1 MEFYPKYRL
10 KGHRDSLYAIC
21 GDEHPDFFF
30 TAGGDGLVARWSAN
44 ADDDATLLVKVP
56 ATVYSL
62 LLLHQHLLVA
72 TREGGIHWVNLEE
85 KAEKKLFSWNNA
97 PVFMLEKTDNGWYSG
112 HGDGRLIR
120 WQLYGDSAE
129 IIGQNHLVQEAV
141 RTIKK
146 SGELLAA
153 GYSDHSIRIFN
164 DQMQEISRFDGHSNS
179 IFSLLWLQ
187 NGKYLL
193 SGSRDAT
200 IRIWELS
207 SGTCIETIQAH
218 WYTVNDI
225 IALPEV
231 NLIASTS
238 RDKSIKLWDAHSM
251 ELKKVVDYEK
261 FPGLA
266 HSHSVN
272 RLFWNAN
279 HQALFSVGDDRLVIR
294 HQVVL

>member
-21 GDEHPDFFF
+21 GDENPNFFF
-30 TAGGDGLVARWSAN
+30 TAGGDGLVARWT
-44 ADDDATLLVKVP
+44 ADTEEDASLLVKVP

-62 LLLHQHLLVA
+62 LLLDQHLLVG

-97 PVFMLEKTDNGWYSG
+97 PVFMLEKADNGWYSA
-112 HGDGRLIR
+112 HGDGKVLR
-120 WQLYGDSAE
+120 WQLSGDTAE
-129 IIGQNHLVQEAV
+129 IVHHNHTSEHAV
-141 RTIKK
+141 RTLKK
-146 SGELLAA
+146 SGELMAA
-153 GYSDHSIRIFN
+153 GYSDHNIRIFN
-164 DQMQEISRFDGHSNS
+164 DQLQEIARFEGHTNS
-179 IFSLLWLQ
+179 IFSLHWLQ

-200 IRIWELS
+200 IRIWEVS
-207 SGTCIETIQAH
+207 SGKCLESIQAH
-218 WYTVNDI
+218 LFTVNDL

-231 NLIASTS
+231 NLIASAS
-238 RDKSIKLWDAHSM
+238 RDKSIKLWDARSM

-272 RLFWNAN
+272 RLFWNADN
-279 HQALFSVGDDRLVIR
+279 QALFSVGDDRLVIR
-294 HQVVL
+294 HQIEF